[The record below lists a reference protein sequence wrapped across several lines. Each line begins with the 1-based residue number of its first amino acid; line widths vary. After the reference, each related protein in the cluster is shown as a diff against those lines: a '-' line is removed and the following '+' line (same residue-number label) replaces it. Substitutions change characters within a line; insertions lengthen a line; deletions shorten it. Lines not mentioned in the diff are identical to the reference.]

1 MKKTLKSILAM
12 LLVCPLAFAQTAERY
27 SDNNIEYPSFVTDIS
42 AEDISTFD
50 TNNYVLESLE
60 IPEYDAGLIQE
71 SDSTPT
77 VDEILPSVN
86 PAESFV
92 LTSSSGGGLETFN
105 EEDLQNPSRS
115 VTIAQNQYLDVEY
128 PGKGWIY
135 LGETDNT
142 NMMRYFGHTISS
154 DTTFTL
160 RAKTQGTALLHFY
173 KIDPLTG
180 TAINDYLEV
189 VISGKTGSEVHVNA
203 PSYGDIV
210 PSGQRKKTSEQK
222 ETEAQAVTENESRLE
237 IMENSQAVAENTVPV
252 DEKSTE
258 IEELTADLDAVAL
271 EIEAPKL
278 EVASAKSTGTTS
290 TGGSGSSA
298 KSTGTAST
306 SSSSGSS
313 TKSTGTTSTGGSG
326 SSAKSTGTASTGG
339 SGSSAKSTG
348 TASTNGSGSSAKS
361 TGTASTS
368 SSSGS
373 STKSTGTTSTSSSS
387 GSSTKSTGTTS
398 TSSSS
403 GSSTKS
409 TGTAST
415 GGSGASAKST
425 GTTSTSSSS
434 GSSTKSNGGSQSNK
448 NVTSKT
454 DDELLAKAQEAYN
467 KGNYAECL
475 DLLTEFFNN
484 AVTKID
490 EGLYLQGR
498 ALEAPS
504 GSRNIKAAL
513 DTYETL
519 VKRYPQSK
527 KWNAANERVI
537 YIKRFYFNIR

>member
-222 ETEAQAVTENESRLE
+222 ETETQAATENESRLE

-278 EVASAKSTGTTS
+278 EVAS
-290 TGGSGSSA
+290 
-298 KSTGTAST
+298 
-306 SSSSGSS
+306 

-326 SSAKSTGTASTGG
+326 SSA
-339 SGSSAKSTG
+339 
-348 TASTNGSGSSAKS
+348 
-361 TGTASTS
+361 
-368 SSSGS
+368 
-373 STKSTGTTSTSSSS
+373 
-387 GSSTKSTGTTS
+387 KSTGTTS

-415 GGSGASAKST
+415 SSSSGSSTKST

>member
-189 VISGKTGSEVHVNA
+189 VISGKTGSEVHVDA

-222 ETEAQAVTENESRLE
+222 ETETQAATENESRLE

-278 EVASAKSTGTTS
+278 EVASTKSTGTASTGGSGSSAKSTGTASTGGSGASAKSTGTASTGGSGSSTKSTGTTS
-290 TGGSGSSA
+290 TSSSSGSSA

-313 TKSTGTTSTGGSG
+313 TNSSGTASTSSSSG

-348 TASTNGSGSSAKS
+348 T
-361 TGTASTS
+361 
-368 SSSGS
+368 
-373 STKSTGTTSTSSSS
+373 
-387 GSSTKSTGTTS
+387 TS

-415 GGSGASAKST
+415 
-425 GTTSTSSSS
+425 SSSA

-454 DDELLAKAQEAYN
+454 DDELLSKAQEAYN

>member
-189 VISGKTGSEVHVNA
+189 VISGKTGSEVHVDA

-222 ETEAQAVTENESRLE
+222 ETETQTATENESRLE

-258 IEELTADLDAVAL
+258 NEELTADLDAVAL

-290 TGGSGSSA
+290 TGSTGSSA
-298 KSTGTAST
+298 
-306 SSSSGSS
+306 
-313 TKSTGTTSTGGSG
+313 
-326 SSAKSTGTASTGG
+326 
-339 SGSSAKSTG
+339 
-348 TASTNGSGSSAKS
+348 
-361 TGTASTS
+361 
-368 SSSGS
+368 
-373 STKSTGTTSTSSSS
+373 KSTGTTSTSSSS

-398 TSSSS
+398 
-403 GSSTKS
+403 
-409 TGTAST
+409 
-415 GGSGASAKST
+415 
-425 GTTSTSSSS
+425 
-434 GSSTKSNGGSQSNK
+434 
-448 NVTSKT
+448 
-454 DDELLAKAQEAYN
+454 
-467 KGNYAECL
+467 
-475 DLLTEFFNN
+475 
-484 AVTKID
+484 
-490 EGLYLQGR
+490 
-498 ALEAPS
+498 
-504 GSRNIKAAL
+504 
-513 DTYETL
+513 
-519 VKRYPQSK
+519 
-527 KWNAANERVI
+527 
-537 YIKRFYFNIR
+537 

>member
-12 LLVCPLAFAQTAERY
+12 LLVCPLAYAQTAERY

-189 VISGKTGSEVHVNA
+189 VISGKTGSEVHVVA

-222 ETEAQAVTENESRLE
+222 ETETQTATENESRLE

-258 IEELTADLDAVAL
+258 NEELTADLDAVAL

-278 EVASAKSTGTTS
+278 EVASTKSTGTT
-290 TGGSGSSA
+290 
-298 KSTGTAST
+298 ST

-313 TKSTGTTSTGGSG
+313 TKSTGTASTGSSSGSSAKSTGTTSTSSGSG

-339 SGSSAKSTG
+339 SGSTTKSTS
-348 TASTNGSGSSAKS
+348 TASTGGSGSSAKS

-387 GSSTKSTGTTS
+387 GSSTKSTGTAS
-398 TSSSS
+398 TGGS
-403 GSSTKS
+403 GSTTKS
-409 TGTAST
+409 TGTA
-415 GGSGASAKST
+415 
-425 GTTSTSSSS
+425 STSSSS

-454 DDELLAKAQEAYN
+454 DDELLSKAQEAYN

>member
-50 TNNYVLESLE
+50 SNNYVLESLE
-60 IPEYDAGLIQE
+60 IPEYDAGQIQE

-115 VTIAQNQYLDVEY
+115 VQIAQNQYLDVEY

-142 NMMRYFGHTISS
+142 NMMRYFGHSISA

-160 RAKTQGTALLHFY
+160 RAKSQGTALLHFY

-189 VISGKTGSEVHVNA
+189 VISGKTSSEVHVNA

-210 PSGQRKKTSEQK
+210 PSGQRKKTAAQQEK
-222 ETEAQAVTENESRLE
+222 ETQAAVEEESPSE
-237 IMENSQAVAENTVPV
+237 TQAVATDTGSE
-252 DEKSTE
+252 DEKSKE
-258 IEELTADLDAVAL
+258 PEEPTADLDAVAR
-271 EIEAPKL
+271 EIEAPKV
-278 EVASAKSTGTTS
+278 EVASTKSTGTSSTKSTGTTS
-290 TGGSGSSA
+290 SG
-298 KSTGTAST
+298 
-306 SSSSGSS
+306 SSGSS
-313 TKSTGTTSTGGSG
+313 TKSTGTTSSG
-326 SSAKSTGTASTGG
+326 SSGSSTKSTGTSSTKSSGTTS
-339 SGSSAKSTG
+339 SGSS
-348 TASTNGSGSSAKS
+348 GSSTKS
-361 TGTASTS
+361 SGTTS
-368 SSSGS
+368 SGSSGS
-373 STKSTGTTSTSSSS
+373 STKSTGTTSSGSS

-398 TSSSS
+398 S
-403 GSSTKS
+403 
-409 TGTAST
+409 
-415 GGSGASAKST
+415 
-425 GTTSTSSSS
+425 
-434 GSSTKSNGGSQSNK
+434 GGSQSNK
-448 NVTSKT
+448 NVTSKS
-454 DDELLAKAQEAYN
+454 DDELLAKAEAAYN

-475 DLLTEFFNN
+475 DILTEFFNN

-498 ALEAPS
+498 ALEAPGS
-504 GSRNIKAAL
+504 SRNIKAAL

-519 VKRYPQSK
+519 VKRYPKSK

>member
-42 AEDISTFD
+42 AEDVSTFD
-50 TNNYVLESLE
+50 TNNYALESLE

-222 ETEAQAVTENESRLE
+222 ETETQAVTENESRLE

-258 IEELTADLDAVAL
+258 NEELTADLDAVAL

-278 EVASAKSTGTTS
+278 EVASTKSTGTTS
-290 TGGSGSSA
+290 TSSSSGSSTKSTGTASTGGSGSTTKSTGTTSTSSSSGSSA
-298 KSTGTAST
+298 KSTGTASTGSSGSSTKSTGTTST

-313 TKSTGTTSTGGSG
+313 TKSTGTTSTGSSGSSAKSTGTASTGGSG

-348 TASTNGSGSSAKS
+348 TASTGGSGSSAKS
-361 TGTASTS
+361 TGTA
-368 SSSGS
+368 
-373 STKSTGTTSTSSSS
+373 
-387 GSSTKSTGTTS
+387 
-398 TSSSS
+398 
-403 GSSTKS
+403 
-409 TGTAST
+409 
-415 GGSGASAKST
+415 
-425 GTTSTSSSS
+425 STSSSS

>member
-50 TNNYVLESLE
+50 SNNYVLESLE

-115 VTIAQNQYLDVEY
+115 VQIAQNQYLDVEY

-142 NMMRYFGHTISS
+142 NMMRYFGHSISA

-160 RAKTQGTALLHFY
+160 RAKSQGTALLHFY

-189 VISGKTGSEVHVNA
+189 VISGKTSSEVHVNA

-210 PSGQRKKTSEQK
+210 PSGQRKKTAAQQEK
-222 ETEAQAVTENESRLE
+222 ETQAAVEEESPSE
-237 IMENSQAVAENTVPV
+237 TQAVATDTSSE
-252 DEKSTE
+252 DEKSKE
-258 IEELTADLDAVAL
+258 PEEPTADLDAVAR
-271 EIEAPKL
+271 EIEAPKV
-278 EVASAKSTGTTS
+278 EVASTKSTGTSSTKSTGTTS
-290 TGGSGSSA
+290 SG
-298 KSTGTAST
+298 
-306 SSSSGSS
+306 SSGSS
-313 TKSTGTTSTGGSG
+313 TKSTGTTSS
-326 SSAKSTGTASTGG
+326 
-339 SGSSAKSTG
+339 
-348 TASTNGSGSSAKS
+348 
-361 TGTASTS
+361 
-368 SSSGS
+368 
-373 STKSTGTTSTSSSS
+373 
-387 GSSTKSTGTTS
+387 
-398 TSSSS
+398 
-403 GSSTKS
+403 
-409 TGTAST
+409 
-415 GGSGASAKST
+415 
-425 GTTSTSSSS
+425 
-434 GSSTKSNGGSQSNK
+434 GGSQSNK
-448 NVTSKT
+448 NVTSKS
-454 DDELLAKAQEAYN
+454 DDELLAKAEAAYN

-475 DLLTEFFNN
+475 DILTEFFNN

-498 ALEAPS
+498 ALEAPGS
-504 GSRNIKAAL
+504 SRNIKAAL

-519 VKRYPQSK
+519 VKRYPKSK

>member
-326 SSAKSTGTASTGG
+326 SSAKSTGTAST
-339 SGSSAKSTG
+339 
-348 TASTNGSGSSAKS
+348 
-361 TGTASTS
+361 S

>member
-42 AEDISTFD
+42 AEDISTID

-189 VISGKTGSEVHVNA
+189 VISGKTGSEVHVDA

-222 ETEAQAVTENESRLE
+222 ETETQTATENESRLE

-258 IEELTADLDAVAL
+258 NEELTADLDAVAL

-290 TGGSGSSA
+290 TGSTGSSA
-298 KSTGTAST
+298 
-306 SSSSGSS
+306 
-313 TKSTGTTSTGGSG
+313 
-326 SSAKSTGTASTGG
+326 
-339 SGSSAKSTG
+339 
-348 TASTNGSGSSAKS
+348 
-361 TGTASTS
+361 
-368 SSSGS
+368 
-373 STKSTGTTSTSSSS
+373 
-387 GSSTKSTGTTS
+387 KSTGTTS

-415 GGSGASAKST
+415 SSSSGSSAKST
-425 GTTSTSSSS
+425 GTTSTGSSS

>member
-160 RAKTQGTALLHFY
+160 RAKSQGTALLHFY

-222 ETEAQAVTENESRLE
+222 ETETQAATENESRLE

-258 IEELTADLDAVAL
+258 NEELTADLDAVAL

-278 EVASAKSTGTTS
+278 EVAS
-290 TGGSGSSA
+290 
-298 KSTGTAST
+298 
-306 SSSSGSS
+306 

-326 SSAKSTGTASTGG
+326 SSAKSTGTTSTG
-339 SGSSAKSTG
+339 
-348 TASTNGSGSSAKS
+348 
-361 TGTASTS
+361 
-368 SSSGS
+368 SSGS
-373 STKSTGTTSTSSSS
+373 
-387 GSSTKSTGTTS
+387 
-398 TSSSS
+398 
-403 GSSTKS
+403 
-409 TGTAST
+409 
-415 GGSGASAKST
+415 SAKST

-434 GSSTKSNGGSQSNK
+434 GSSAKSNGGSQSNK

>member
-50 TNNYVLESLE
+50 SNNYVLESLE
-60 IPEYDAGLIQE
+60 IPEYDAGQIQE

-115 VTIAQNQYLDVEY
+115 VQIAQNQYLDVEY

-142 NMMRYFGHTISS
+142 NMMRYFGHSISA

-160 RAKTQGTALLHFY
+160 RAKSQGTALLHFY

-189 VISGKTGSEVHVNA
+189 VISGKTSSEVHVNA

-210 PSGQRKKTSEQK
+210 PSGQRKKTAAQQEK
-222 ETEAQAVTENESRLE
+222 ETQAAVEEESPSE
-237 IMENSQAVAENTVPV
+237 TQAVATDTGSE
-252 DEKSTE
+252 DEKSKE
-258 IEELTADLDAVAL
+258 PEEPTADLDAVAR
-271 EIEAPKL
+271 EIEAPKV
-278 EVASAKSTGTTS
+278 EVASTKSTGTSSTKSTGTTS
-290 TGGSGSSA
+290 SG
-298 KSTGTAST
+298 
-306 SSSSGSS
+306 SSGSS
-313 TKSTGTTSTGGSG
+313 TKSTGTTSSG
-326 SSAKSTGTASTGG
+326 SSGSSTKSTGTSSTKSSGTTS
-339 SGSSAKSTG
+339 SGSS
-348 TASTNGSGSSAKS
+348 GSSTKS
-361 TGTASTS
+361 SGTTS
-368 SSSGS
+368 SGSSGS
-373 STKSTGTTSTSSSS
+373 STKSTGTTSSGSS

-398 TSSSS
+398 S
-403 GSSTKS
+403 
-409 TGTAST
+409 
-415 GGSGASAKST
+415 
-425 GTTSTSSSS
+425 
-434 GSSTKSNGGSQSNK
+434 GGSQSNK
-448 NVTSKT
+448 NVTSKS
-454 DDELLAKAQEAYN
+454 DDELLAKAEAAYN

-475 DLLTEFFNN
+475 DILTEFFNN

-498 ALEAPS
+498 ALEAPGS
-504 GSRNIKAAL
+504 SRNIKAAL

-519 VKRYPQSK
+519 VKRYPKSK
-527 KWNAANERVI
+527 KWNAANERA
-537 YIKRFYFNIR
+537 

>member
-50 TNNYVLESLE
+50 SNNYVLESLE
-60 IPEYDAGLIQE
+60 IPEYDAGQIQE

-115 VTIAQNQYLDVEY
+115 VQIAQNQYLDVEY

-142 NMMRYFGHTISS
+142 NMMRYFGHSISA

-160 RAKTQGTALLHFY
+160 RAKSQGTALLHFY

-189 VISGKTGSEVHVNA
+189 VISGKTSSEVHVNA

-210 PSGQRKKTSEQK
+210 PSGQRKKTAAQQEK
-222 ETEAQAVTENESRLE
+222 ETQAAVEEESPSE
-237 IMENSQAVAENTVPV
+237 TQAVATDTGSE
-252 DEKSTE
+252 DEKSKE
-258 IEELTADLDAVAL
+258 PEEPTADLDAVAR
-271 EIEAPKL
+271 EIEAPKV
-278 EVASAKSTGTTS
+278 EVASTKSTGTSSTKSTGTTS
-290 TGGSGSSA
+290 SG
-298 KSTGTAST
+298 
-306 SSSSGSS
+306 SSGSS
-313 TKSTGTTSTGGSG
+313 TKSTGTTSSG
-326 SSAKSTGTASTGG
+326 
-339 SGSSAKSTG
+339 
-348 TASTNGSGSSAKS
+348 
-361 TGTASTS
+361 
-368 SSSGS
+368 SSGS
-373 STKSTGTTSTSSSS
+373 STKSTGTTSSGSS

-398 TSSSS
+398 SGSS

-409 TGTAST
+409 TGT
-415 GGSGASAKST
+415 
-425 GTTSTSSSS
+425 TSSGSS
-434 GSSTKSNGGSQSNK
+434 GSSTKSTGTTSSGSSSSSTKSTGTTSSTSSGSSTKSTGTTSSGGSQSNK
-448 NVTSKT
+448 NVTSKS
-454 DDELLAKAQEAYN
+454 DDELLAKAEAAYN

-475 DLLTEFFNN
+475 DILTEFFNN

-498 ALEAPS
+498 ALEAPGS
-504 GSRNIKAAL
+504 SRNIKAAL

-519 VKRYPQSK
+519 VKRYPKSK